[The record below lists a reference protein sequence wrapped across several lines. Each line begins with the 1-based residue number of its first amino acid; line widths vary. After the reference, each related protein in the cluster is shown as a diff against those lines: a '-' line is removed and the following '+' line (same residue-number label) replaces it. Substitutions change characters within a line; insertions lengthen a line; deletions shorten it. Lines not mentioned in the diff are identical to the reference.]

1 MKNRLSSVEANP
13 GASAG
18 AQQPQPYGEIF
29 DRGYQH
35 YDGERYGRS
44 YAIRRLVIY
53 SIKRGLGIKKRWTS
67 KLLPIFLYALAYVP
81 ALIIVALLAFL
92 PADDFEGL
100 GFDSLYGVLE
110 VVVLIYASALAPE
123 MLCDDRRERT
133 LQLYFSRPL
142 TTLDYLIAKVSAM
155 GILMSTI
162 IFGPPL
168 LLFLGLTFAD
178 DSPLGYIAD
187 NATDL
192 AKLTVYG
199 VLVSAFFGAISLA
212 IATFTTRKGV
222 AAAIF
227 IIGTFMLQGIA
238 LGFYES
244 IGEGRWR
251 GLFVFL
257 SPPDFVDSLRRW
269 VFRAENQN
277 SMLESA
283 DLPGIVTLGW
293 LFVVIAVAMFFMHR
307 TYLQEE

>member
-1 MKNRLSSVEANP
+1 MAANP
-13 GASAG
+13 EATG
-18 AQQPQPYGEIF
+18 QQPQPYGEIF

-35 YDGERYGRS
+35 YTGQRLGRS
-44 YAIRRLVIY
+44 YAIRRLIIY

-67 KLLPIFLYALAYVP
+67 KILPIFLYGLAYVP

-92 PADDFEGL
+92 PAGDFEGL

-110 VVVLIYASALAPE
+110 LVILIYAAALAPE

-133 LQLYFSRPL
+133 LQLYFSRPIAR
-142 TTLDYLIAKVSAM
+142 LDYLLAKVVAM
-155 GILMSTI
+155 GFLMSTI

-178 DSPLGYIAD
+178 ASPISYFVDHVEDLLKIAGYG
-187 NATDL
+187 L
-192 AKLTVYG
+192 
-199 VLVSAFFGAISLA
+199 LVSAFFGALSLT

-227 IIGTFMLQGIA
+227 IIGTFILQGIA
-238 LGFYES
+238 IAFFES

-251 GLFVFL
+251 GLFVFA
-257 SPPDFVDSLRRW
+257 SPQDFVDSLRRW
-269 VFRAENQN
+269 IFRADSQN
-277 SMLESA
+277 RLFEVT

-293 LFVVIAVAMFFMHR
+293 LIAVIAITMFFMHR
-307 TYLQEE
+307 TYLREE

>member
-1 MKNRLSSVEANP
+1 MEANP
-13 GASAG
+13 EANAS

-35 YDGERYGRS
+35 YSGDRYGRS
-44 YAIRRLVIY
+44 YAVRRLVIY

-67 KLLPIFLYALAYVP
+67 KILPIFLYALAYVP

-92 PADDFEGL
+92 PADDFERL

-110 VVVLIYASALAPE
+110 LVILIYASALAPE

-142 TTLDYLIAKVSAM
+142 TKLDYLLAKVSAM
-155 GILMSTI
+155 GLLMSTI

-168 LLFLGLTFAD
+168 LLFLGLTLAD
-178 DSPLGYIAD
+178 DNPLGYVTD
-187 NATDL
+187 HATDL
-192 AKLTVYG
+192 AKLTTYG
-199 VLVSAFFGAISLA
+199 LLVSAFFGAISLA
-212 IATFTTRKGV
+212 IATFTTRKGA

-238 LGFYES
+238 FAFYES

-257 SPPDFVDSLRRW
+257 SPPDFIDALRRW
-269 VFRAENQN
+269 VFRSDRQN
-277 SMLESA
+277 SLFAST
-283 DLPGIVTLGW
+283 DLPGVITLGW

-307 TYLQEE
+307 TYLHEE

>member
-1 MKNRLSSVEANP
+1 MEANT
-13 GASAG
+13 GANTS

-35 YDGERYGRS
+35 YGGERYGRS

-67 KLLPIFLYALAYVP
+67 KILPIFLYALAYIP

-92 PADDFEGL
+92 PAGDLEGL

-142 TTLDYLIAKVSAM
+142 TTLDYLIAKVTAM
-155 GILMSTI
+155 GLLMSTI

-168 LLFLGLTFAD
+168 LLFLGLAFAD
-178 DSPLGYIAD
+178 DSPLSYVTD
-187 NATDL
+187 NASDL
-192 AKLTVYG
+192 MKLTVYG

-251 GLFVFL
+251 GLFLFL

-269 VFRAENQN
+269 VFRVDNQN
-277 SMLESA
+277 NMFESV

-293 LFVVIAVAMFFMHR
+293 LAVVIAAAIFLMHR

>member
-1 MKNRLSSVEANP
+1 MATNQGP
-13 GASAG
+13 GPTADETL
-18 AQQPQPYGEIF
+18 PYGEIF

-35 YDGERYGRS
+35 YAGQRNGRA
-44 YAIRRLVIY
+44 YAIRRLIIY

-67 KLLPIFLYALAYVP
+67 KILPIILYALAYLP
-81 ALIIVALLAFL
+81 ALIIVALLAFI
-92 PADDFEGL
+92 PIEDFDGL

-110 VVVLIYASALAPE
+110 LVILIYASALAPE

-142 TTLDYLIAKVSAM
+142 TRLDYILSKVIAM
-155 GILMSTI
+155 GILMSTV

-178 DSPLGYIAD
+178 DSPARYLVDHIEDLLKIAS
-187 NATDL
+187 
-192 AKLTVYG
+192 YG
-199 VLVSAFFGAISLA
+199 ILVSVFFGALSLS

-227 IIGTFMLQGIA
+227 IIGTIMLQGIA
-238 LGFYES
+238 LSFYEA

-251 GLFVFL
+251 GLLVFI

-269 VFRAENQN
+269 LFRVDSQN
-277 SMLESA
+277 SMYASL
-283 DLPGIVTLGW
+283 DIPGAFTLVW
-293 LFVVIAVAMFFMHR
+293 LAVVIGGAMYLMYR
-307 TYLQEE
+307 TYLQED

>member
-1 MKNRLSSVEANP
+1 MASNP
-13 GASAG
+13 NASAVTDE
-18 AQQPQPYGEIF
+18 PQPYGEIF

-35 YDGERYGRS
+35 YGGDRQGRS
-44 YAIRRLVIY
+44 YAVRRLIIY

-67 KLLPIFLYALAYVP
+67 KILPVILYALAYVP

-92 PADDFEGL
+92 PAGEFEGL

-110 VVVLIYASALAPE
+110 LVVLIYASALAPE

-142 TTLDYLIAKVSAM
+142 TRLDYVLSKVVAM
-155 GILMSTI
+155 GILMSTV

-178 DSPLGYIAD
+178 DAPVSYFIEHIGDLLKIAS
-187 NATDL
+187 
-192 AKLTVYG
+192 YG
-199 VLVSAFFGAISLA
+199 ILVSAFFGALSLS

-227 IIGTFMLQGIA
+227 IIGTIMLQGIA
-238 LGFYES
+238 IGFYEA

-251 GLFVFL
+251 GLLVFI
-257 SPPDFVDSLRRW
+257 SPQDFIDSLRRW
-269 VFRAENQN
+269 LFRIDEQN
-277 SMLESA
+277 ALFASL
-283 DLPGIVTLGW
+283 DVPGVVTLGW
-293 LFVVIAVAMFFMHR
+293 LAIVIGVAMYLMHR